1 MGTVGPSIGEPIG
14 IVTGLV
20 VLVEVVT
27 AVPVCDVLVN
37 DDDGLSDVDSLTVVV
52 EVPVVA
58 VVVFMNMDDT
68 LVTGNE
74 LEELS
79 DVLDKVSDEVV
90 VKVALIVLEDDP
102 DEIEV
107 LVVDVDVAVTELV
120 PESVSA

>member
-1 MGTVGPSIGEPIG
+1 M
-14 IVTGLV
+14 
-20 VLVEVVT
+20 LVEVVT